1 MFWEEEEE
9 ETCWGKILLTCF
21 NYWQEEGSDV
31 PWPADPP
38 KEEDHR
44 EAQAVPA
51 HDHRHLH
58 HHGPAGDR
66 GTYIQHIQIIKV
78 ANTFDVLCRSRS
90 ESFLFLSD
98 FTVQSRLFLCS
109 TLTALNKE
117 FETNDEKILS
127 LSRRRKE
134 PEPTEISLSPQHCV
148 SNQIFIFL
156 CQQIKILTCII
167 IIIISYDKKIWNKY
181 ICWLLLNTCWPTGG
195 RDRSWE

>member
-38 KEEDHR
+38 EEEDHR

-66 GTYIQHIQIIKV
+66 GTNIQHIQIIKV

-98 FTVQSRLFLCS
+98 FTVQRRLFLCS
-109 TLTALNKE
+109 PLTALNKE

-127 LSRRRKE
+127 RESASKGAGADLNKSVTATLRVKSNIYFSL
-134 PEPTEISLSPQHCV
+134 PT
-148 SNQIFIFL
+148 N
-156 CQQIKILTCII
+156 
-167 IIIISYDKKIWNKY
+167 
-181 ICWLLLNTCWPTGG
+181 
-195 RDRSWE
+195 